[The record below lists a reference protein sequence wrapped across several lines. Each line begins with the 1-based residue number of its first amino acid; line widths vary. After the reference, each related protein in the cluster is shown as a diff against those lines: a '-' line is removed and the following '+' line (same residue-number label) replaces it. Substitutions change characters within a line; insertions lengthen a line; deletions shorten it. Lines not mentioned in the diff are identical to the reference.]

1 MKKYRDFAF
10 PHVAVGLLIGLLVF
24 GFTIIT
30 FKYRYEA
37 TLHSGNS
44 DMIKQYEK
52 LIDKYDSGD
61 IGVEFINMMNEF
73 YRFDYLR
80 ISEIDDSGSI
90 TPIFET
96 DYDTVAASINIHNWI
111 FVTKDDSLA
120 GTQENYNEVASG
132 NGFELN
138 MSYVKCD
145 EIWEPIESLDM
156 YNGNSYNLLAFSESW
171 YYSYPDPFVVVAEV
185 YGNYAFPCLIINSYY
200 IDGDTLHLG
209 SVRRGITSL
218 PFAKTW
224 DFTDKS
230 SADKYIYTGPDDS
243 FVECISY
250 GMPVR
255 PDKYLD
261 AESDIF
267 MQDSMEDIYASGKL
281 AEGSRTY
288 TSTLDDEG
296 RLTFGGV
303 RIYETGGHRYLIES
317 VITAQSF
324 TGYFMPFIIIYAFIL
339 MLIFIGIPM
348 LAAARP
354 YRQYKRA
361 YENNLFK
368 NNLIDSLA
376 HNIKTPLQILGG
388 YAENLKDVD
397 DPASK
402 DHYAD
407 RILEKTAEMNK
418 DIEAILKTAERTT
431 PELKNC
437 SVKDIIAEAAG
448 KIGGEFDITGDAQM
462 PADKEYFAQAVY
474 ALLDNAARYKTSGSV
489 QVKVDKNAVVIT
501 NKTDKDNFT
510 PGTGL
515 AIAGRI
521 LEQNK
526 MNLTTAIKGGVFEA
540 RISRK

>member
-10 PHVAVGLLIGLLVF
+10 PYVAVGLLIGLVVF
-24 GFTIIT
+24 GFTIII

-44 DMIKQYEK
+44 GMIKQYEK
-52 LIDKYDSGD
+52 LIDKYDAGE
-61 IGVEFINMMNEF
+61 IGIEFIAMMNEF
-73 YRFDYLR
+73 YSFDYLR

-96 DYDTVAASINIHNWI
+96 DYDTVAASVNIHNWI

-120 GTQENYNEVASG
+120 GTQESYKEPTGNE
-132 NGFELN
+132 FELN
-138 MSYVKCD
+138 ISYVKCD
-145 EIWEPIESLDM
+145 EIWEPIESLDR
-156 YNGNSYNLLAFSESW
+156 YNGSSYNLLALSEGW
-171 YYSYPDPFVVVAEV
+171 YYGYPDPFVIVAEV

-200 IDGDTLHLG
+200 VDGDTLHLG

-267 MQDSMEDIYASGKL
+267 MQDSMEDIYASGKMD
-281 AEGSRTY
+281 EGDRAY

-324 TGYFMPFIIIYAFIL
+324 TGYFMPFMIIYAFIL

-431 PELKNC
+431 PVLKNC
-437 SVKDIIAEAAG
+437 SVKDIIAEAAA

-489 QVKVDKNAVVIT
+489 QVRVDKDAVVIT
-501 NKTDKDNFT
+501 NKTDKDSFT
-510 PGTGL
+510 PGTGI

-521 LEQNK
+521 LEQNR

-540 RISRK
+540 KITKK

>member
-255 PDKYLD
+255 PDEYLD

-339 MLIFIGIPM
+339 LLIFIGIPM

-437 SVKDIIAEAAG
+437 SVKDIITEAAG
-448 KIGGEFDITGDAQM
+448 KIGGEFDICSITP
-462 PADKEYFAQAVY
+462 PATRRRAPC
-474 ALLDNAARYKTSGSV
+474 RSRW
-489 QVKVDKNAVVIT
+489 IR
-501 NKTDKDNFT
+501 T
-510 PGTGL
+510 P
-515 AIAGRI
+515 
-521 LEQNK
+521 
-526 MNLTTAIKGGVFEA
+526 
-540 RISRK
+540 S

>member
-185 YGNYAFPCLIINSYY
+185 
-200 IDGDTLHLG
+200 
-209 SVRRGITSL
+209 
-218 PFAKTW
+218 
-224 DFTDKS
+224 
-230 SADKYIYTGPDDS
+230 
-243 FVECISY
+243 
-250 GMPVR
+250 
-255 PDKYLD
+255 
-261 AESDIF
+261 
-267 MQDSMEDIYASGKL
+267 
-281 AEGSRTY
+281 
-288 TSTLDDEG
+288 
-296 RLTFGGV
+296 
-303 RIYETGGHRYLIES
+303 
-317 VITAQSF
+317 
-324 TGYFMPFIIIYAFIL
+324 
-339 MLIFIGIPM
+339 
-348 LAAARP
+348 
-354 YRQYKRA
+354 
-361 YENNLFK
+361 
-368 NNLIDSLA
+368 
-376 HNIKTPLQILGG
+376 
-388 YAENLKDVD
+388 
-397 DPASK
+397 
-402 DHYAD
+402 
-407 RILEKTAEMNK
+407 
-418 DIEAILKTAERTT
+418 
-431 PELKNC
+431 
-437 SVKDIIAEAAG
+437 
-448 KIGGEFDITGDAQM
+448 
-462 PADKEYFAQAVY
+462 
-474 ALLDNAARYKTSGSV
+474 
-489 QVKVDKNAVVIT
+489 
-501 NKTDKDNFT
+501 
-510 PGTGL
+510 
-515 AIAGRI
+515 
-521 LEQNK
+521 
-526 MNLTTAIKGGVFEA
+526 
-540 RISRK
+540 

>member
-10 PHVAVGLLIGLLVF
+10 PYVAVGLLIGLVVF
-24 GFTIIT
+24 GFTIII

-44 DMIKQYEK
+44 GMIKQYEK
-52 LIDKYDSGD
+52 LIDKYDAGE
-61 IGVEFINMMNEF
+61 IGIEFIAMMNEF
-73 YRFDYLR
+73 YSFDYLR

-96 DYDTVAASINIHNWI
+96 DYDTVAASVNIHNWI
-111 FVTKDDSLA
+111 YVTKDDSLA
-120 GTQENYNEVASG
+120 GTQESYKEPTGNE
-132 NGFELN
+132 FELN
-138 MSYVKCD
+138 ISYVKCD
-145 EIWEPIESLDM
+145 EIWEPIESLDR
-156 YNGNSYNLLAFSESW
+156 YNGSSYNLLALSEGW
-171 YYSYPDPFVVVAEV
+171 YYGYPDPFVIVAEV

-200 IDGDTLHLG
+200 VDGDTLHLG

-267 MQDSMEDIYASGKL
+267 MQDSMEDIYASGKMD
-281 AEGSRTY
+281 EGDRAY

-324 TGYFMPFIIIYAFIL
+324 TGYFMPFMIIYAFIL

-354 YRQYKRA
+354 YRQYKKA

-431 PELKNC
+431 PVLKNC
-437 SVKDIIAEAAG
+437 SVKEIIAEAAG

-489 QVKVDKNAVVIT
+489 QVRVDKDAIVIT

-510 PGTGL
+510 PGTGI

-521 LEQNK
+521 LEQNRMK
-526 MNLTTAIKGGVFEA
+526 LTTAIKGGVFEA
-540 RISRK
+540 KITKK

>member
-10 PHVAVGLLIGLLVF
+10 PHVAVGLLIGLVLF

-44 DMIKQYEK
+44 GMIKQYEK
-52 LIDKYDSGD
+52 LIDRYESGD
-61 IGVEFINMMNEF
+61 IGAEFIKMMSELYN
-73 YRFDYLR
+73 FDYLR

-96 DYDTVAASINIHNWI
+96 DYDTVAASIDIHNWVY
-111 FVTKDDSLA
+111 VTKDDSLA
-120 GTQENYNEVASG
+120 GTQENYNEAASG

-145 EIWEPIESLDM
+145 EIWEPIESLDR
-156 YNGNSYNLLAFSESW
+156 YNGNSYNLLALSESW

-230 SADKYIYTGPDDS
+230 SADNYIYAGPDDS
-243 FVECISY
+243 FVDCISY
-250 GMPVR
+250 GIPVR

-303 RIYETGGHRYLIES
+303 RIYESGGHRYLIES

-324 TGYFMPFIIIYAFIL
+324 TGFFMPFMIFYAFIL

-388 YAENLKDVD
+388 YAENLKDVED
-397 DPASK
+397 AASK

-437 SVKDIIAEAAG
+437 SVKDIIAEAAA

-489 QVKVDKNAVVIT
+489 QVRVDKDAVVIT

-510 PGTGL
+510 PGTGI